1 MPRAGEHHLETFIRR
16 TFGSRMGAIL
26 LAGYGGEGGC
36 RETVGV
42 TGVSESGEET
52 EWLIEILGDLPRGD
66 EPLVL
71 AALLKLLLT
80 RGPLDAA
87 LEFTL
92 EEALAELGWP
102 DGRSARDTVDA
113 AVSKYSRLTYAKAD
127 KRGAVLGV
135 YALVIGYDHITE
147 RGLEDNGRTRILN
160 RVQFHP
166 RFVDGLRN
174 LKIVFAG
181 IEFGDLGPIDFPRRL
196 SQLC

>member
-1 MPRAGEHHLETFIRR
+1 
-16 TFGSRMGAIL
+16 MGAIL

-42 TGVSESGEET
+42 TGAYESGEET
-52 EWLIEILGDLPRGD
+52 EWLIEISGDLPRGD

-80 RGPLDAA
+80 RGPLDVA

-102 DGRSARDTVDA
+102 DGRFARDAVD

-127 KRGAVLGV
+127 KRGVVLGV

-147 RGLEDNGRTRILN
+147 RRLEDNGRTRIFN

-166 RFVDGLRN
+166 RFVAGLRN
-174 LKIVFAG
+174 LRIVFAG
-181 IEFGDLGPIDFPRRL
+181 IEFGDLGPIDFVRPAGSL
-196 SQLC
+196 SGTDALDRP

>member
-71 AALLKLLLT
+71 AALLKLLLV
-80 RGPLDAA
+80 GGLLDEA
-87 LEFTL
+87 LDFTL
-92 EEALAELGWP
+92 EEVLAELGWP
-102 DGRSARDTVDA
+102 DGRFAQDAVDD

-127 KRGAVLGV
+127 KRGAIRGM
-135 YALVIGYDHITE
+135 YALVIGYENITE
-147 RGLEDNGRTRILN
+147 RESEGNKRRRILN

-181 IEFGDLGPIDFPRRL
+181 IEFGDLSP
-196 SQLC
+196 